1 MIWIY
6 LIISLAFAYAFYY
19 NMKKDP
25 LYNGEYCVEMI
36 SAILMGLGWIFI
48 VVAVITILFV
58 DWIIEKVLEN

>member
-1 MIWIY
+1 
-6 LIISLAFAYAFYY
+6 
-19 NMKKDP
+19 MKKDP
-25 LYNGEYCVEMI
+25 LYNGEYYIEMI